1 MTQQLTDITQ
11 IKDLTMVDYHKIGTA
26 YERAGDLYMDIIR
39 TLNEEATQK
48 DRITRQE
55 INLIS
60 TGSQMLCS
68 IMGIITRCWMYQVH
82 PQTLFELAGPYR
94 DITNTF
100 KLARYKKDS
109 PLTHECIREMLKLL
123 YQIDTFDDLGHEIAK
138 NVRYEDIVHTLCDMR
153 DVVIH
158 NLWHTFE
165 NKKKNYAE
173 SNTYYNQMVEDE
185 AVFIKKL
192 EEELRDMGFNS
203 ITKVD

>member
-1 MTQQLTDITQ
+1 M
-11 IKDLTMVDYHKIGTA
+11 
-26 YERAGDLYMDIIR
+26 
-39 TLNEEATQK
+39 
-48 DRITRQE
+48 
-55 INLIS
+55 
-60 TGSQMLCS
+60 
-68 IMGIITRCWMYQVH
+68 
-82 PQTLFELAGPYR
+82 
-94 DITNTF
+94 
-100 KLARYKKDS
+100 
-109 PLTHECIREMLKLL
+109 L